1 MLSAVVNILKLYADI
16 LNTIASIEEASG
28 KRADE
33 LLKELL
39 NPQNLAKLG
48 QKLPSD
54 MFGEFMS
61 ALLRLATLTS
71 VQNPLALPSNEK
83 RKLASELSEVVKS
96 LEKVVEKLKA
106 TQ

>member
-1 MLSAVVNILKLYADI
+1 MLSAVVNISKLYADI

>member
-16 LNTIASIEEASG
+16 LNTIASIDEASG

-54 MFGEFMS
+54 MFGEFM
-61 ALLRLATLTS
+61 
-71 VQNPLALPSNEK
+71 
-83 RKLASELSEVVKS
+83 
-96 LEKVVEKLKA
+96 
-106 TQ
+106 

>member
-1 MLSAVVNILKLYADI
+1 MLSAVVNMLKLYADI
-16 LNTIASIEEASG
+16 LNAIASIDEASG

-83 RKLASELSEVVKS
+83 RKLASELSELLNPLKRLLKS
-96 LEKVVEKLKA
+96 
-106 TQ
+106 